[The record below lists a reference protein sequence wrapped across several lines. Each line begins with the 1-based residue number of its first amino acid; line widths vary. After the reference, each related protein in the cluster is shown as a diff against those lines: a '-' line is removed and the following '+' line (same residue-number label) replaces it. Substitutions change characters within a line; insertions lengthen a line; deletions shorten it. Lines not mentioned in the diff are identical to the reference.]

1 MIAIVRC
8 AFRGHRYEA
17 RMSIDFRRLAVA
29 AAGFSTFLHL
39 YAPQALLP
47 ELAREFGVG
56 AAQISAMITAS
67 TLAIAL
73 TAPFT
78 GAVADVVGRKRLIT
92 TAMFAVTVPVLMA
105 TIATAP
111 GTVIFWRFIEG
122 LLLPPIFTVVLA
134 YVGDEWPPAEV
145 AGVAGLY
152 VSASSVGGFCGRLLP
167 GIVGDLAGWRYAFV
181 AIAAIGL
188 AGAILV
194 AAKLPTE
201 KRFVRSQGFL
211 ASGRQMLRH
220 LGNLQLMATCAVGFG
235 VLFNFIAIFTYVSFR
250 LAAPPYNF
258 TASLLGAVFFTYL
271 VGAAATP
278 WTGWAVM
285 RYGRRGLM
293 IGVLSAWLAGLA
305 LLLAPQLALILI
317 GLSLCAGCGM
327 LCQATSTGYVT
338 ASVHEGRSSAIGLYV
353 SSFYIGGSVGGLAAG
368 LLWNQVGWWAV
379 VALCAAMIAVM
390 GLIVMLVWSAKPAP
404 ANGRSDNAI
413 IHPLPAGDEPGQA
426 AASPGFSSRSNW
438 HWRG

>member
-1 MIAIVRC
+1 MA
-8 AFRGHRYEA
+8 
-17 RMSIDFRRLAVA
+17 IDFRRLAVA

-47 ELAREFGVG
+47 ELAHEFGVS
-56 AAQISAMITAS
+56 AAQITAMITAS

-78 GAVADVVGRKRLIT
+78 GAAADVLGRKRLIT
-92 TAMFAVTVPVLMA
+92 TAMFAVTVPVLME

-111 GTVIFWRFIEG
+111 GTLIFWRFIEG

-145 AGVAGLY
+145 VGVAGLY
-152 VSASSVGGFCGRLLP
+152 VSASSLGGFCGRLIP
-167 GIVGDLAGWRYAFV
+167 GIVGDVAGWRYAFL

-188 AGAILV
+188 AGAIVV
-194 AAKLPTE
+194 ATKLPRE
-201 KRFVRSQGFL
+201 KRFVRSEGFL

-220 LGNLQLMATCAVGFG
+220 LGNLQLVATCVVGFG

-258 TASLLGAVFFTYL
+258 TPSLLGAVFFTYL
-271 VGAAATP
+271 VGAVATP
-278 WTGWAVM
+278 WTGRVVM
-285 RYGRRGLM
+285 RYGRRALM
-293 IGVLSAWLAGLA
+293 IGVISVWLVGLA
-305 LLLAPQLALILI
+305 LLLASPLALILI

-338 ASVHEGRSSAIGLYV
+338 ASANEGRSSAIGLYV
-353 SSFYIGGSVGGLAAG
+353 SSFYTGGSVGGVAAG
-368 LLWNQVGWWAV
+368 ALWSAAGWWGVVALSAAV
-379 VALCAAMIAVM
+379 VAMMGMIV
-390 GLIVMLVWSAKPAP
+390 ILVWSAKPV
-404 ANGRSDNAI
+404 R
-413 IHPLPAGDEPGQA
+413 
-426 AASPGFSSRSNW
+426 R
-438 HWRG
+438 

>member
-1 MIAIVRC
+1 MA
-8 AFRGHRYEA
+8 
-17 RMSIDFRRLAVA
+17 IDFRRLAVA

-47 ELAREFGVG
+47 ELAHEFGVS
-56 AAQISAMITAS
+56 AAQITAMITAS

-78 GAVADVVGRKRLIT
+78 GAAADVLGRKRLIT
-92 TAMFAVTVPVLMA
+92 TAMFAVTVPVLME

-111 GTVIFWRFIEG
+111 GTLIFWRFIEG

-145 AGVAGLY
+145 VGVAGLY
-152 VSASSVGGFCGRLLP
+152 VSASSLGGFCGRLIP
-167 GIVGDLAGWRYAFV
+167 GIVGDVAGWRYAFL

-188 AGAILV
+188 AGAIVV
-194 AAKLPTE
+194 AAKLPKE
-201 KRFVRSQGFL
+201 KRFVRSDGFL

-220 LGNLQLMATCAVGFG
+220 LGNLQLVATCVVGFG

-258 TASLLGAVFFTYL
+258 TPSLLGAVFFTYL
-271 VGAAATP
+271 VGAVATP
-278 WTGWAVM
+278 WTGRVVM
-285 RYGRRGLM
+285 RYGRRALM
-293 IGVLSAWLAGLA
+293 IGVISVWLVGLA
-305 LLLAPQLALILI
+305 LLLASPLALILI

-338 ASVHEGRSSAIGLYV
+338 ASANEGRSSAIGLYV
-353 SSFYIGGSVGGLAAG
+353 SSFYTGGSVGGVAAG
-368 LLWNQVGWWAV
+368 ALWSAAGWWGVVALSAAV
-379 VALCAAMIAVM
+379 VAMMGMIV
-390 GLIVMLVWSAKPAP
+390 ILVWSANPV
-404 ANGRSDNAI
+404 R
-413 IHPLPAGDEPGQA
+413 
-426 AASPGFSSRSNW
+426 R
-438 HWRG
+438 

>member
-1 MIAIVRC
+1 MA
-8 AFRGHRYEA
+8 
-17 RMSIDFRRLAVA
+17 IDFRRLAVA

-47 ELAREFGVG
+47 ELAREFGVS

-78 GAVADVVGRKRLIT
+78 GAAADVLGRKRLIMA
-92 TAMFAVTVPVLMA
+92 AMFAVTLPVLME

-111 GTVIFWRFIEG
+111 GTLIFWRFIEG

-145 AGVAGLY
+145 VGVAGLY
-152 VSASSVGGFCGRLLP
+152 VSASSVGGFCGRLIP
-167 GIVGDLAGWRYAFV
+167 GIVGDVAGWRYAFL

-188 AGAILV
+188 AGAIVV
-194 AAKLPTE
+194 ATKLPTE
-201 KRFVRSQGFL
+201 KRFVRSEGFL

-220 LGNLQLMATCAVGFG
+220 LRNLQLMATCAVGFG

-258 TASLLGAVFFTYL
+258 TPSLLGAVFLTYL
-271 VGAAATP
+271 VGAVATP
-278 WTGWAVM
+278 WTGRVVM
-285 RYGRRGLM
+285 RYGRRGVM
-293 IGVLSAWLAGLA
+293 IGVIAVWLGGLA
-305 LLLAPQLALILI
+305 LLLASPLALILI
-317 GLSLCAGCGM
+317 GLSVCAGCGM

-338 ASVHEGRSSAIGLYV
+338 ASANAGRSSAIGLYV
-353 SSFYIGGSVGGLAAG
+353 SSFYVGGSVGGVAAG
-368 LLWNQVGWWAV
+368 ALWSAAGWWGVVVLSAAV
-379 VALCAAMIAVM
+379 VATMGMIV
-390 GLIVMLVWSAKPAP
+390 ILVWSAKPV
-404 ANGRSDNAI
+404 R
-413 IHPLPAGDEPGQA
+413 
-426 AASPGFSSRSNW
+426 R
-438 HWRG
+438 

>member
-1 MIAIVRC
+1 
-8 AFRGHRYEA
+8 
-17 RMSIDFRRLAVA
+17 MSIDFRRLAVA

-56 AAQISAMITAS
+56 AAQISALITAS

-78 GAVADVVGRKRLIT
+78 GAVADVLGRKRLIT
-92 TAMFAVTVPVLMA
+92 TAMFGVTVPVLMA
-105 TIATAP
+105 TVATAP
-111 GTVIFWRFIEG
+111 GTLIFWRFIEG

-134 YVGDEWPPAEV
+134 YVGDEWPPGEV

-152 VSASSVGGFCGRLLP
+152 VSASSVGGFCGRLVP
-167 GIVGDLAGWRYAFV
+167 GIIGDVAGWRYAFL

-188 AGAILV
+188 AAAILV

-201 KRFVRSQGFL
+201 KRFVRSEGFV

-220 LGNLQLMATCAVGFG
+220 LRNLQLMATCAVGFG

-271 VGAAATP
+271 VGAVATP
-278 WTGWAVM
+278 WTGRAVM
-285 RYGRRGLM
+285 RYGRRTLM
-293 IGVLSAWLAGLA
+293 IGVISGWLVGLA
-305 LLLAPQLALILI
+305 LLLAPPLALILI
-317 GLSLCAGCGM
+317 GLSVCAGCGM

-338 ASVHEGRSSAIGLYV
+338 ASAHEGRSSAIGLYV

-368 LLWNQVGWWAV
+368 ILWSAAGWWAV
-379 VALCAAMIAVM
+379 VALSATMVVMM
-390 GLIVMLVWSAKPAP
+390 GLVVAFVWSVKPVP
-404 ANGRSDNAI
+404 ANGRFDKASI
-413 IHPLPAGDEPGQA
+413 RPLQAGDAPHHAERANDMPHAAPGLR
-426 AASPGFSSRSNW
+426 PRSNRRW
-438 HWRG
+438 WSYF

>member
-1 MIAIVRC
+1 MA
-8 AFRGHRYEA
+8 
-17 RMSIDFRRLAVA
+17 IDFRRLAVA
-29 AAGFSTFLHL
+29 TAGFSTFLHL

-78 GAVADVVGRKRLIT
+78 GAAADVLGRKRLIMA
-92 TAMFAVTVPVLMA
+92 AMFAVAAPVLME

-111 GTVIFWRFIEG
+111 GALILWRFIEG

-152 VSASSVGGFCGRLLP
+152 VSASSLGGFCGRLVP
-167 GIVGDLAGWRYAFV
+167 GIVGDIAGWRYAFL

-188 AGAILV
+188 AGAIVV
-194 AAKLPTE
+194 AMKLPRE
-201 KRFVRSQGFL
+201 KRFVRSEGFL

-220 LGNLQLMATCAVGFG
+220 FRNLQLMATCAVGFG
-235 VLFNFIAIFTYVSFR
+235 VLFNFVAIFTYVSFR

-278 WTGWAVM
+278 WTGRAVM
-285 RYGRRGLM
+285 RYGRRTLM
-293 IGVLSAWLAGLA
+293 IAVLSVWLAGLA
-305 LLLAPQLALILI
+305 LLLASALALILV

-327 LCQATSTGYVT
+327 MCQATSTGYVT
-338 ASVHEGRSSAIGLYV
+338 ASANEGRSSAIGLYV
-353 SSFYIGGSVGGLAAG
+353 SSFYVGGSVGGVAAG
-368 LLWNQVGWWAV
+368 VLWSAAGWWAV
-379 VALCAAMIAVM
+379 VALSAAVVAVM
-390 GLIVMLVWSAKPAP
+390 GMIVIFVWSAKPA
-404 ANGRSDNAI
+404 R
-413 IHPLPAGDEPGQA
+413 
-426 AASPGFSSRSNW
+426 R
-438 HWRG
+438 